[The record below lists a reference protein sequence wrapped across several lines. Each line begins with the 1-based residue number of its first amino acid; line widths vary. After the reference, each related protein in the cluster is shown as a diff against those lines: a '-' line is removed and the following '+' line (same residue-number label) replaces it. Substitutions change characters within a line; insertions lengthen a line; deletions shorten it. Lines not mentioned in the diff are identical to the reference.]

1 MKERYF
7 VMAALLLVA
16 LSAAA
21 CSTKNTLLPL
31 DASTTTAMD
40 QNTMDQGTMDQGTMD
55 QGTMDHEDMVV
66 EENSHDHDH
75 GEMVDVSGV
84 ANPPEVSVTAT
95 PDGTGGATLDIATS
109 NFTLVPANPP
119 SDHQP
124 GEGHLHIYVDGV
136 SIAMVHET
144 TVHLGDLSDGHHN
157 IRVTVSTND
166 HRDYTLGETVIAAS
180 TEVMTT
186 GGTAAQEADHTLA
199 LEVMDGMVMG
209 GIQRLAVSVGEVVAI
224 TATSDTD
231 DSLHIH
237 AYDLTLELK
246 AGQPSTLFVEASI
259 PGVFEGELHH
269 AGFQVLS
276 LEVS

>member
-16 LSAAA
+16 ISAAA

-95 PDGTGGATLDIATS
+95 PD
-109 NFTLVPANPP
+109 
-119 SDHQP
+119 
-124 GEGHLHIYVDGV
+124 
-136 SIAMVHET
+136 
-144 TVHLGDLSDGHHN
+144 
-157 IRVTVSTND
+157 
-166 HRDYTLGETVIAAS
+166 
-180 TEVMTT
+180 
-186 GGTAAQEADHTLA
+186 
-199 LEVMDGMVMG
+199 
-209 GIQRLAVSVGEVVAI
+209 
-224 TATSDTD
+224 
-231 DSLHIH
+231 
-237 AYDLTLELK
+237 
-246 AGQPSTLFVEASI
+246 
-259 PGVFEGELHH
+259 
-269 AGFQVLS
+269 
-276 LEVS
+276 